1 MINRTD
7 LGVGLILL
15 AVCGVLYYFTTTFE
29 EVSPLF
35 AQDVP
40 PERFPRMLLWVIA
53 ALSLGMPLERYLR
66 KEKGK
71 LLDKARSRP
80 IQPAVF
86 VTAVFLVF
94 AVFAIQWI
102 GTFLVLALVC
112 AGLPLLWRERRW
124 KILLPYVAL
133 FPAAIMLLF
142 SKVLGVHF
150 EPGVIGFSF
159 F

>member
-7 LGVGLILL
+7 LGVGIIMLTI
-15 AVCGVLYYFTTTFE
+15 CGLLYYVTSTFE

-40 PERFPRMLLWVIA
+40 PERFPRMLIWVIVA
-53 ALSLGMPLERYLR
+53 FSLGLPFERALR

-80 IQPAVF
+80 IQPAVY
-86 VTAVFLVF
+86 VTSVFLVS
-94 AVFAIQWI
+94 AIFAIQWI

-112 AGLPLLWRERRW
+112 AGLPLLWGERRL

-142 SKVLGVHF
+142 SEVLGVHF
-150 EPGVIGFSF
+150 EPGVIGLDLF
-159 F
+159 